1 MPVRRLPRDLWVLS
15 VVVVWIGLGAGT
27 DHGAGIWRQRMVGAI
42 TWAILVWLLRGESRR
57 VRAQV
62 AVVIMFATM
71 VEYTAS
77 PLLGFYTYRLHNVP
91 SYVPP
96 GHGLVYLAALCI
108 GRSWL
113 AGRYRRVFTI
123 GALAACG
130 AWAAWGMTLAP
141 RQDLLGAIMF
151 LFLARF
157 ILIGRQ
163 PLVYAGAFIVC
174 TYLELVGTHAGAW
187 AWAQHGPGGY
197 VSQGNPPSG
206 IPGGYCFFDAAGM
219 WFAPS
224 VLNALERLPALLP
237 WRPQVELAQMELG
250 LEHDAG

>member
-1 MPVRRLPRDLWVLS
+1 MLVRRLPRDLWMLA
-15 VVVVWIGLGAGT
+15 VVMVWIALGAGT
-27 DHGAGIWRQRMVGAI
+27 DHGAGIWRQRAVGLV
-42 TWAILVWLLRGESRR
+42 TWAILVALLRGESRR

-62 AVVIMFATM
+62 AVVILAATC

-96 GHGLVYLAALCI
+96 GHGLVYLAALAI
-108 GRSWL
+108 GRS
-113 AGRYRRVFTI
+113 AFAARHGRVFTV

-130 AWAAWGMTLAP
+130 TWAAWGLTLSS
-141 RQDLLGAIMF
+141 RQDMLGAIMF

-157 ILIGRQ
+157 LLTGRQ

-174 TYLELVGTHAGAW
+174 TYLELVGTNAGAW
-187 AWAQHGPGGY
+187 AWAAHGPGGL

-206 IPGGYCFFDAAGM
+206 IPGGYCFLDAAGLR
-219 WFAPS
+219 FAPS
-224 VLNALERLPALLP
+224 VIAMLERLPALIP
-237 WRPQVELAQMELG
+237 TRPKLELG